1 MDTRTTADTAAAAA
15 RAGDL
20 ADAQTL
26 AAPLPA
32 DCYPCARA
40 RAEIAAAVHDVPG
53 ADRAFAEAVRLAPSL
68 PFAYV
73 EWGRLRLTQ
82 GDPEGAIAKAAQ
94 AQKAGPNYADAS
106 ELWGDALMAER
117 DYADAIAKFA
127 SVDKDAPH
135 WGRNHLELGKALM
148 LSGRYAEART
158 QFEAARGL
166 DLSIPDRAALDVLLD
181 RTSKGPLHG

>member
-1 MDTRTTADTAAAAA
+1 MVVRTAADAAAAAA

-20 ADAQTL
+20 ADARAL

-40 RAEIAAAVHDVPG
+40 RAEIAAADHDVPA
-53 ADRAFAEAVRLAPSL
+53 ADRTFAEAVRLAPSL

-73 EWGRLRLTQ
+73 EWGRMRLAHGDPAGALTQ
-82 GDPEGAIAKAAQ
+82 AVQ
-94 AQKAGPNYADAS
+94 ARKVGPDYADAS

-117 DYADAIAKFA
+117 DYPGAVAKFA
-127 SVDKDAPH
+127 AADKNAPH
-135 WGRNHLELGKALM
+135 WGRNHLEWGEALM
-148 LSGRYAEART
+148 LSGRYPQARA
-158 QFEAARGL
+158 QFEAAKRL
-166 DLSIPDRAALDVLLD
+166 DLSPPDRAALDVLLD